1 MAKPALDLTRLSA
14 DEKFDLIDALWQS
27 FTSDDF
33 ALTPGNLL
41 MWRVLTE
48 PAHFIMERRMLLGL
62 RERAERT
69 AAGRSPRPGG
79 P

>member
-33 ALTPGNLL
+33 ALTPEL
-41 MWRVLTE
+41 RTE
-48 PAHFIMERRMLLGL
+48 LDRRLDRID
-62 RERAERT
+62 REGVKGVAWEDLRAEMV
-69 AAGRSPRPGG
+69 PRRP
-79 P
+79 